1 MDYGS
6 ATYTEFNKS
15 AEICN
20 YMIEHDLLGCQ
31 QGLMH

>member
-1 MDYGS
+1 MYYVS
-6 ATYTEFNKS
+6 AIYTEFDKS

-20 YMIEHDLLGCQ
+20 YMRENDLLGCQ